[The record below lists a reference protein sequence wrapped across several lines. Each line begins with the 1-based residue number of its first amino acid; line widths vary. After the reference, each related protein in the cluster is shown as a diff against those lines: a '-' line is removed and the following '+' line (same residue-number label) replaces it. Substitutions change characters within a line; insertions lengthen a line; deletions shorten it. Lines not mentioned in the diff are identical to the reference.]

1 MNAYR
6 EMKYRHQEEVNA
18 LPLHFAFSK
27 KQFEEEMKS
36 MGLDPYD
43 DIDKLYKGIGGSFYL
58 KTDSQTINSTL
69 ARHQKEFDDAVASDE
84 TGNGFIFDMFLE
96 ELNNHEFSYTGDPD
110 EAVYALGFD
119 YDDLEKSLPLMNGFK
134 KACAAA
140 MA

>member
-6 EMKYRHQEEVNA
+6 EMRLRQQEEVNA

-27 KQFEEEMKS
+27 RQFEEEMKS

-58 KTDSQTINSTL
+58 KSDSAKINSTL
-69 ARHQKEFDDAVASDE
+69 SRHQREFDEPVSSDE
-84 TGNGFIFDMFLE
+84 TGEGFIFDMFLE
-96 ELNNHEFSYTGDPD
+96 ELNNHEYSYTGDPD
-110 EAVYALGFD
+110 EALCSLGFD
-119 YDDLEKSLPLMNGFK
+119 YDDLDKSAPLMNGFK